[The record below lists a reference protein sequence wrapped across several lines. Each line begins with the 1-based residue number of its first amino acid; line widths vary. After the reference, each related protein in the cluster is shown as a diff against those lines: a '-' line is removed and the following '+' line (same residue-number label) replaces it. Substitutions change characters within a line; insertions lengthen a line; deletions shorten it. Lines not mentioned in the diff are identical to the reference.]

1 MPSTELSNFLRV
13 ALDIQATPFSGVHVA
28 DGVILATDGVMLVA
42 KKYNNPVYL
51 RGRGSL
57 SPKAAKVLEALA
69 EATWIGSIEVD
80 GNRVTVTAQ
89 TTRYDEQ
96 IGTEA
101 AGGYCEVKLP
111 EFYCPRAPVAR
122 MFATLTD
129 EGRGWQQIVE
139 NPRIKNIKEWSVKEF
154 VALVSNPREGY
165 ELFRLKDIDDEH
177 WYSVGQLRRGLRLFG
192 ARARL
197 SVRRNAKGW
206 LVFEDGYGHT
216 FAITPFV
223 KHNETQR

>member
-13 ALDIQATPFSGVHVA
+13 ALDIQATPYPGVHVA
-28 DGVILATDGVMLVA
+28 DGVAAATDGVMLVA
-42 KKYNNPVYL
+42 KTFSGEFL
-51 RGRGSL
+51 RGEGAI
-57 SPKAAKVLEALA
+57 SPKAARVLETLSA
-69 EATWIGSIEVD
+69 ETWIGSIEVS

-89 TTRYDEQ
+89 TTRYDEKTS
-96 IGTEA
+96 GEV
-101 AGGYCEVKLP
+101 AGEYCEVTLP

-139 NPRIKNIKEWSVKEF
+139 NPNLKALKEMNARDY
-154 VALVSNPREGY
+154 VALIDNPRNGG
-165 ELFRLKDIDDEH
+165 ELIRPKADNDTH
-177 WYSVGQLRRGLRLFG
+177 WYSVAQLRKGLRLFG

-206 LVFEDGYGHT
+206 LAFEDAYGHT
-216 FAITPFV
+216 FAITPFI
-223 KHNETQR
+223 KQN